1 MERLA
6 HLLLTLLDPER
17 AHDIAV
23 RGMLKRRF
31 APGPYEPEGDNP
43 DIFKTHLFG
52 TQINNPIGL
61 AAGFDKNGLLV
72 DVAEDYGFGWVE
84 VGSVT
89 YEGGPG
95 NERPRMFRVGFRDV
109 MNRMGLNGEPAW
121 MVRERL
127 LMTKSKA
134 YGVNIAKTHDPAI
147 MGDKAI
153 EDISDTYR
161 LMRDLGAY
169 TVLNI
174 SCPNTSDGKTFEDPS
189 ALRELLSACKVHRR
203 DRPLLL
209 KISPNIQRDDLDE
222 VMDLSREFNLSG
234 FICSNTLPWV
244 HKKHGKG
251 GRSGDAVRD
260 LSLGLASYVIRHT
273 GHLVI
278 GCGGIFNAVDAR
290 QYRQIGCRLLQ
301 VYNGFVRG
309 PNAGPRFVHKLLEL
323 MQ

>member
-23 RGMLKRRF
+23 KGMLKRRF
-31 APGPYEPEGDNP
+31 APGPYEPEGKNP
-43 DIFKTHLFG
+43 DVFKTHIFG
-52 TQINNPIGL
+52 TKINNPIGL

-89 YEGGPG
+89 YQGGQG
-95 NERPRMFRVGFRDV
+95 NKRPRMFRVGFRDV

-127 LMTKSKA
+127 LMCRSKA
-134 YGVNIAKTHDPAI
+134 YGVNIAKTHDPDI
-147 MGDKAI
+147 MGDAAI
-153 EDISDTYR
+153 QDMAESYR
-161 LMRDLGAY
+161 LLSGLGAY

-174 SCPNTSDGKTFEDPS
+174 SCPNTSDGKTFEDPI
-189 ALRELLSACKVHRR
+189 ALKELLSACVVHRR

-209 KISPNIQRDDLDE
+209 KVSPNIQMDDLDQILE
-222 VMDLSREFNLSG
+222 LSREFNLSG

-244 HKKHGKG
+244 HKKRGKG
-251 GRSGDAVRD
+251 GRSGDAVRA
-260 LSLGLASYVIRHT
+260 LSVSLARYIVNHT

-278 GCGGIFNAVDAR
+278 GCGGIFSAVEVL
-290 QYRQIGCRLLQ
+290 QYQKSGCRLFQ
-301 VYNGFVRG
+301 AYNGFVRG
-309 PNAGPRFVHKLLEL
+309 PNAGPRFVHKVLEL
-323 MQ
+323 LQ